1 LPRDGTSEQA
11 SGQKRVGLDDDRA
24 IDDIGVGVLGD
35 ELHPWLD
42 FVGKEIVVSIKVLKP
57 GPPGEGEQP
66 ILLLAWVFL
75 ATAVTV
81 GTDDKGKTGITG
93 TSTEK
98 IEILR
103 VRPFL
108 TDTQDR
114 FMLIGRRG
122 TDERE
127 GYWTDPES
135 GEQVKV
141 LESRPVPIV
150 IPWVGF
156 MLIGRDDQG

>member
-1 LPRDGTSEQA
+1 MSITE
-11 SGQKRVGLDDDRA
+11 RA
-24 IDDIGVGVLGD
+24 TVAVFGV
-35 ELHPWLD
+35 
-42 FVGKEIVVSIKVLKP
+42 
-57 GPPGEGEQP
+57 
-66 ILLLAWVFL
+66 LLAWVFL